1 MDILKAVILG
11 IVQGATEFLP
21 VSSSGHLALLGGFLG
36 FEEGALMAT
45 MMHAGT
51 LLALVV
57 YFREDIARI
66 ILSPF
71 KKDIKYLK
79 LSWFLILG
87 SIPAVIF
94 GLLLF
99 PHIEGIFDS
108 PLIIGICLIFTGIIL
123 FISGFMKKKK
133 SNMRFWDAI
142 LIGIGQAIA
151 ILPGVSRS
159 GTTISTGTFLGFS
172 RTKSANFSFLLAIP
186 AILGATVL
194 EISSV
199 KANSV
204 TLPLLAGTLIS
215 FLSSLLAIRFLLAFL
230 KKATLRPFSYY
241 CFAIGVLSILT
252 ALR

>member
-36 FEEGALMAT
+36 FEEGAFMAT

-71 KKDIKYLK
+71 KKEIKYLK
-79 LSWFLILG
+79 LLWFLILG

-94 GLLLF
+94 GVFLLH
-99 PHIEGIFDS
+99 HIESIFDS
-108 PLIIGICLIFTGIIL
+108 PLIIGICLLFTGIIL
-123 FISGFMKKKK
+123 FISGFMKKKR

-159 GTTISTGTFLGFS
+159 GTTISTGTFLGLD
-172 RTKSANFSFLLAIP
+172 RTVSATFSFLLAIP
-186 AILGATVL
+186 AIFGATIL
-194 EISSV
+194 ETSTV
-199 KANSV
+199 EGNSI
-204 TLPLLAGTLIS
+204 TSALLIGALAS
-215 FLSSLLAIRFLLAFL
+215 FVSSLVAIRFLLGFL
-230 KKATLRPFSYY
+230 KRATLRPFSYY
-241 CFAIGVLSILT
+241 CFVIGVLSILI
-252 ALR
+252 AIR